1 MPTTTLGD
9 GALDEIQAARA
20 NWARYLHGMM
30 RGHDDYCEVARM
42 LEDFYLG
49 GGKQWSAEDREYV
62 ESQGRPALEFN
73 QVMPKINIALAHQ
86 IHNRMDIQFKPRGG
100 AADEELASTLSKLAM
115 QIADQN
121 MLHFKESAV
130 FADGVI
136 QQRGYYDVRISY
148 DNSILGEIKVGVLDP
163 MDVIPDPDAKSPDPD
178 DWADVTILRWMT
190 LADIEQQYGQAAANG
205 VRNRKGFSDE
215 DFGFDTYNVPRSRF
229 GNDDSFGGYSSAEL
243 DQNDDSTRRYRIVD
257 RQYWRMRE
265 CDIAI
270 SLTGDIYDVSGLTP
284 EQRQGLTGVVLS
296 KRRMRRVMWTVTTED
311 AVLYHDWSIYRH
323 FTVVP
328 FFPFFRRGQT
338 RGLVD
343 AAVGP
348 QKLLNKT
355 MSQMLHVINTTANS
369 GWITT
374 AGTINNMSPGELE
387 DRGAETGLV
396 IEVKANTKA
405 EDRPQKITP
414 NPVPTGLDRIVDR
427 AHSLIDDTTG
437 IHPSMQGSTD
447 REISGVA
454 IQSYQ
459 FAGQQS
465 LAVPLDM
472 LQFSRVLLANRFLE
486 LIQAFYDEPRI
497 VRITEVDAVG
507 QESDTPLHLNWD
519 DGSGNITNDLTIG
532 KYDVVIT
539 EVPVQVTFQN
549 SQFQQVL
556 EMTKAGI
563 PGLAKYLIRYSN
575 LADKQTI
582 IKDLDAQQ
590 QPQQDPLTE
599 AKVEL
604 TQAQAQKTRNEAT
617 SKAVEQQYSAIQA
630 GATIAQMP
638 AVAPVA
644 DTILKSAG
652 FEDHDAAPLPE
663 PTQAIP
669 GDNPAAGALPHN
681 THPLTPAHAAVG
693 LNAGI
698 ETPRIE
704 GAPAQP

>member
-1 MPTTTLGD
+1 MPTTTQGD
-9 GALDEIQAARA
+9 GSLDEIQAARA
-20 NWARYLHGMM
+20 NWSRYLHGMM

-49 GGKQWSAEDREYV
+49 GGKQWSADDREYV

-100 AADEELASTLSKLAM
+100 AADDELASTLSKLAM

-136 QQRGYYDVRISY
+136 QQRGFYDVRISY
-148 DNSILGEIKVGVLDP
+148 DTSILGEIKVGVLDP

-190 LADIEQQYGQAAANG
+190 LADIEQQYGQEAADG

-257 RQYWRMRE
+257 RQYWRMRD

-270 SLTGDIYDVSGLTP
+270 SLTGDIYDVSGLSP
-284 EQRQGLTGVVLS
+284 EQRQGLVGVVLS

-374 AGTINNMSPGELE
+374 ANTINNMSPGELE
-387 DRGAETGLV
+387 ERGAETGLV
-396 IEVKANTKA
+396 IELKAGTKM
-405 EDRPQKITP
+405 EERPEKITP
-414 NPVPTGLDRIVDR
+414 NPIPPGLDRIVDR

-437 IHPSMQGSTD
+437 IHPSMQGATD

-507 QESDTPLHLNWD
+507 QETDTPLHLNWD
-519 DGSGNITNDLTIG
+519 DGSGNIINDLTIG

-556 EMTKAGI
+556 EMIKAGV
-563 PGLAKYLIRYSN
+563 PGLAKYLIRYST
-575 LADKQTI
+575 LADKQSI
-582 IKDLDAQQ
+582 IKDLDAQS

-599 AKVEL
+599 AKVQL

-652 FEDHDAAPLPE
+652 FEDRDAAPLPE
-663 PTQAIP
+663 PAQPIA
-669 GDNPAAGALPHN
+669 GDNPATSALPRN
-681 THPLTPAHAAVG
+681 THPLMPAHAAVG
-693 LNAGI
+693 LNTGI
-698 ETPRIE
+698 ETQRIE
-704 GAPAQP
+704 SAPSQP